1 MRAWRACAYL
11 LAMLLSASGCEKT
24 SADRAVAETDPD
36 TPPRPVAA
44 ETAVPDD
51 QQPSPDP
58 GPLLLLGADAL
69 DFDVLRPLVA
79 AGRLPHFAR
88 LLAQGCHG
96 VLLSERKM
104 RSPALWTTIAT
115 GRPRDVHGIYDFITG
130 SRFWPADQRGGRQRL
145 VTSRV
150 RKVPALW
157 QMASRAGRRVAVV
170 GWINTWPAEKVEGV
184 MVAPYVALGERKQV
198 TIKGAVY
205 PDERRQVYPPER
217 WPALSELIVSPEEVP
232 AELVASFA
240 PTPGPA
246 LLRDYPILKRYHRA
260 LRWSLANTL
269 TMKRILLRLIE
280 TEQPDLAMVYFEGSD
295 SLAHRFWLFREPI
308 KRIRAQLRD
317 AGLPTEH
324 AELLAERYGG
334 LLDRYYALLDEVL
347 GKLWAALG
355 DRARIAVVS
364 DHGFT
369 AWTGR
374 YDLNPKVPFTGEHEI
389 EGAWLVG
396 GAGIRPGGRLVA
408 ATLYDIAPTVLDLLH
423 IHTDQ
428 DFEGRSLAA
437 RLGIDPVGTAAA
449 AASNR
454 PASHDDTDEEP
465 QDDDAPFEREEIE
478 RLRSLGYVE

>member
-1 MRAWRACAYL
+1 MRTWRALSCTLVWL
-11 LAMLLSASGCEKT
+11 LAASACEHQPEAQKQSEQARPAP
-24 SADRAVAETDPD
+24 SADD
-36 TPPRPVAA
+36 
-44 ETAVPDD
+44 PDD
-51 QQPSPDP
+51 QAQAEVHDSAHKP

-69 DFDVLRPLVA
+69 DLEVLRPLVA

-88 LLAQGCHG
+88 LLEQGAHG
-96 VLLSERKM
+96 VLLSEREM

-130 SRFWPADQRGGRQRL
+130 SRFWPEKQRGGSQRL
-145 VTSRV
+145 VTSRM
-150 RKVPALW
+150 RQVPALW

-170 GWINTWPAEKVEGV
+170 GWLNTWPAEKVDGV

-217 WPALSELIVSPEEVP
+217 WPALSKLIVSPEEVP

-240 PTPGPA
+240 PAPDPA
-246 LLRDYPILKRYHRA
+246 LLGDYPILERYHRA

-295 SLAHRFWLFREPI
+295 SLAHRFWLFRDPP

-347 GKLWAALG
+347 GALWTALG
-355 DRARIAVVS
+355 ERARIVVVS

-369 AWTGR
+369 SWTGR
-374 YDLNPKVPFTGEHEI
+374 YDLNPKVPFTGEHQL
-389 EGAWLVG
+389 EGALLVG
-396 GAGIRPGGRLVA
+396 GPGIRPGRRLVG
-408 ATLYDIAPTVLDLLH
+408 ATLYDITPTVLDLLR
-423 IHTDQ
+423 IHSDQ